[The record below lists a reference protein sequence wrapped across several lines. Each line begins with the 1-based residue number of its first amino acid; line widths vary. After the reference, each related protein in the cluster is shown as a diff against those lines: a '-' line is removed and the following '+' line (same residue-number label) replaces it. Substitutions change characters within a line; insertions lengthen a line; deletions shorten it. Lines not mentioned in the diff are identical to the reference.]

1 MKTEEEFRAKIKEE
15 IAARFVADSDY
26 KFLIDI
32 RKVMMEKVGK
42 LEFSDALLK
51 RIMLLNNEEKGEEYV
66 AENYDKS
73 IEELTWHLIKEQLV
87 EANDIKVEQE
97 DVLKMARETTKAQF
111 AQYGMLSIPDDVLDN
126 YAQEMLKKK
135 ETINNLVSRVVE
147 VKLAAALKAQVTLEN
162 KNVSMEEFNKMFE

>member
-51 RIMLLNNEEKGEEYV
+51 TYHVAEQRRKGEKNMLLKTM
-66 AENYDKS
+66 
-73 IEELTWHLIKEQLV
+73 I
-87 EANDIKVEQE
+87 
-97 DVLKMARETTKAQF
+97 R
-111 AQYGMLSIPDDVLDN
+111 
-126 YAQEMLKKK
+126 
-135 ETINNLVSRVVE
+135 
-147 VKLAAALKAQVTLEN
+147 ALKN
-162 KNVSMEEFNKMFE
+162 

>member
-1 MKTEEEFRAKIKEE
+1 
-15 IAARFVADSDY
+15 
-26 KFLIDI
+26 
-32 RKVMMEKVGK
+32 
-42 LEFSDALLK
+42 
-51 RIMLLNNEEKGEEYV
+51 MLLNNEEKGEEYV

-147 VKLAAALKAQVTLEN
+147 VKLSCCSETQCYFGEQEPFQSKNSIKCLSNFIRLN
-162 KNVSMEEFNKMFE
+162 KI